1 MIVKTKSCVHGG
13 AMDQQMKEMKIEI
26 KVDEKD
32 ATGSFANFANIAH
45 SPEEFIMDFLFINPS
60 PPGYGKLVSRI
71 ILTPQHAKRLL
82 FALSDNINKYE
93 SVNGEIKLS
102 SGTPNT
108 KTVQ

>member
-1 MIVKTKSCVHGG
+1 
-13 AMDQQMKEMKIEI
+13 MDQQMKEMKIEI

-32 ATGSFANFANIAH
+32 ATGHFANFANIVH
-45 SPEEFIMDFLFINPS
+45 SPEEFIIDFLFINPT

-82 FALSDNINKYE
+82 MALSDNINKYE
-93 SVNGEIKLS
+93 AVNGEIHLAQIN
-102 SGTPNT
+102 PNT

>member
-1 MIVKTKSCVHGG
+1 
-13 AMDQQMKEMKIEI
+13 MDQQMKEMKIEI

-32 ATGSFANFANIAH
+32 ATGHFANFANIVH
-45 SPEEFIMDFLFINPS
+45 SPEEFIIDFLFINPT

-82 FALSDNINKYE
+82 MALSDNLSKYE
-93 SVNGEIKLS
+93 AANGEIRLV
-102 SGTPNT
+102 PANLNE